1 MENPSDK
8 TLNQQ
13 VINNQRP
20 SGSIV
25 PQGQQNFIPITEMF
39 DTPETLL
46 ADAISVNPD
55 AVARI
60 DYWKAD
66 IDKYGINAFTL
77 TDTTGNERIAPRF
90 AGMRQSQFMRYYE
103 HPDFADLGF
112 TPYANMEE
120 YYNANST
127 MWDDMGRMWGQ
138 YTSLAGAGFTS
149 VY

>member
-1 MENPSDK
+1 M
-8 TLNQQ
+8 TLNSSAQ
-13 VINNQRP
+13 
-20 SGSIV
+20 
-25 PQGQQNFIPITEMF
+25 
-39 DTPETLL
+39 DL
-46 ADAISVNPD
+46 AFSKLKD
-55 AVARI
+55 
-60 DYWKAD
+60 
-66 IDKYGINAFTL
+66 AFTL

-138 YTSLAGAGFTS
+138 YTSLAGAGFCQST
-149 VY
+149 VCGFVEHPIKNCT

>member
-66 IDKYGINAFTL
+66 IDKYGINAMASLGVANPSFA
-77 TDTTGNERIAPRF
+77 TDTFDPVAQQNPPDNTFSKLKDAAEDKVERL
-90 AGMRQSQFMRYYE
+90 
-103 HPDFADLGF
+103 HPQR
-112 TPYANMEE
+112 PKVQR
-120 YYNANST
+120 
-127 MWDDMGRMWGQ
+127 WDKIEKDGKVM
-138 YTSLAGAGFTS
+138 LLKH
-149 VY
+149 V